1 MTMSNA
7 PDSLVTMG
15 MVVGGSLSRGVE
27 VRLDASFPVEQVKV
41 GGFVTIQ
48 GQARRFFGIVSDVTL
63 ETSDSSLRAAP
74 PDASDTFATSVIS
87 GAGAY
92 AVVNVLPQLTLGGD
106 PLAIIEGPQPARS
119 IPAHFTPVYQ
129 ASEEDIQ
136 AVFGTEDERHIW
148 IGSPLDMEETRVC
161 LDLEELVKRSNGVFG
176 KSGTGKTFLTR
187 ILLAGILQK
196 GVAVNL
202 VFDMHN
208 EYGWQGT
215 QEGGTGVKGLKQL
228 FPSKVA
234 VFSVDAESSRRRGL
248 TPDADVQ
255 IGYGEIEPQDIET
268 LAETLN
274 LTANATDATYKL
286 ARHFGQSG
294 WLEAFLGLRSQQDL
308 GTLADEIGEHPA
320 TIGALHRRLERLARM
335 PFLVPKAPDDAVRRI
350 LEYLDRGIHVVLEF
364 GRYGNDLTAYIL
376 VANLLTR
383 RIHDRYV
390 QRTEEAAGDPTRE
403 PGQLLIT
410 IEEAHRFLTPAVASQ
425 TIFGTIAR
433 EMRKYRVSLLV
444 VDQRPSG
451 IDDEVLSQLGTRFAY
466 LLDNERDVDAVL
478 SGAPGARELRTV
490 LSRLDSQQQAL
501 LFGHALPMPVV
512 VRPRDYGTE
521 ASYREFGF
529 QEAAELR
536 RQAEEDSKD
545 LFG

>member
-1 MTMSNA
+1 MNS
-7 PDSLVTMG
+7 PSSKPGPMG

-48 GQARRFFGIVSDVTL
+48 GQAQRFFGIVSDVAL
-63 ETSDSSLRAAP
+63 EVSDSSLRGAP
-74 PDASDTFATSVIS
+74 PDVSDPFVASVIS
-87 GAGAY
+87 GTGAY
-92 AVVNVLPQLTLGGD
+92 AVVTVLPQLTLSGD
-106 PLAIIEGPQPARS
+106 PVTMLEGPQPARS
-119 IPAHFTPVYQ
+119 IPAHFAPVYA
-129 ASEEDIQ
+129 ASEEDIR
-136 AVFGTEDERHIW
+136 AVFGTEDDRHIW
-148 IGSPLDMEETRVC
+148 IGNPLDMEETRVC

-215 QEGGTGVKGLKQL
+215 QEGGPGVKGLKQL
-228 FPSKVA
+228 FPSQVS
-234 VFSVDAESSRRRGL
+234 VFSLDAEMSRWRGL
-248 TPDADVQ
+248 SPDAEVQ
-255 IGYGEIEPQDIET
+255 IGFGEIEPQDIET

-274 LTANATDATYKL
+274 LTPQGVSAVYSLVRRFGQEAWLEEFL
-286 ARHFGQSG
+286 ARESREE
-294 WLEAFLGLRSQQDL
+294 LA
-308 GTLADEIGEHPA
+308 TLADETSELFQVLF
-320 TIGALHRRLERLARM
+320 TLHRRLRALARM

-364 GRYGNDLTAYIL
+364 GRYGNDLSAYIL

-390 QRTEEAAGDPTRE
+390 QRMEQATGGRAQE
-403 PGQLLIT
+403 PHPLLIT

-433 EMRKYRVSLLV
+433 EMRKYKVSLLV

-451 IDDEVLSQLGTRFAY
+451 IDEEVRSQLGTRFAY

-478 SGAPGARELRTV
+478 AGAPGARELRTV
-490 LSRLDSQQQAL
+490 LSKLDSQQQAL
-501 LFGHALPMPVV
+501 VFGHALPMPVV
-512 VRPRDYGTE
+512 IRTRDYGTE
-521 ASYREFGF
+521 ESYREFGF
-529 QEAAELR
+529 RDAAELK
-536 RQAEEDSKD
+536 RQVEEDAKD